1 VANPTL
7 GPAVVTT
14 PVTSEPEIAPDEDDP
29 AVRTDVLGVN
39 IAEGA
44 AYLAVVDPTGHP
56 RLDLVQQLVP
66 GRIDDESALLADFV
80 RQLTEMLKGLSV
92 GSVAMA
98 RPLRYTNW
106 TYASAFERIS
116 LETCFML
123 VAHELDLRFESVGQ
137 HHAANVVGL
146 PLKGLGDSLRTKLRL
161 DRSVDWQNRWPA
173 LLVALGVALELHGIS
188 LSEAGR
194 DR

>member
-1 VANPTL
+1 VPSQTL

-14 PVTSEPEIAPDEDDP
+14 PVSSEPEIAGEEDDP
-29 AVRTDVLGVN
+29 GVRTDVLGVN
-39 IAEGA
+39 IADGV
-44 AYLAVVDPTGHP
+44 AYLAVVDPNGHP
-56 RLDLVQQLVP
+56 RLDLVHQLVP
-66 GRIDDESALLADFV
+66 ARVDDESELLADFS
-80 RQLTEMLKGLSV
+80 RRATEMLRDLTV
-92 GSVAMA
+92 GSVAIA

-116 LETCFML
+116 LETCLML
-123 VAHELDLRFESVGQ
+123 AAHELGLRFESVGQ

-146 PLKGLGDSLRTKLRL
+146 PLKGLGDALRTKLRL

-188 LSEAGR
+188 LSDAGR